1 MLGSLE
7 GSDYVEAI
15 WRYPVKSMAGE
26 EISLARVTPRG
37 LLGDRAYALVDKTSN
52 RAATVRTWAADLF
65 SYHSRFLS
73 EPELDTPPPAV
84 RITTPDGQ
92 TLITTDSDIDERL
105 SAALG
110 RNLTVMTTAP
120 GGLLVEFPAGTLGG
134 KLIDATEVPLA
145 GAAPP
150 GTFFDYACV
159 HLIAS
164 STIDNLQGAYPQGRF
179 DVRRFRPNL
188 VIRSHGEPYI
198 ENSWAGRTLAIGDEV
213 VLRVSIPCPR
223 CVNTT
228 LPQGDLPHDPGILR
242 TIAQH
247 NRRDLGD
254 FGKLPCAGVYADV
267 VKPGT
272 IRRGDTVHGVD

>member
-1 MLGSLE
+1 MLPGSE
-7 GSDYVEAI
+7 GHDSVQGI

-26 EISLARVTPRG
+26 EISSARVTPRG
-37 LLGDRAYALVDKTSN
+37 LLGDRGYALVDRASK
-52 RAATVRTWAADLF
+52 RAATVRTWAAALF
-65 SYHSRFLS
+65 NYRSQFLT

-84 RITTPDGQ
+84 RITTPDGRMF
-92 TLITTDSDIDERL
+92 TTTDSDIDERL

-120 GGLLVEFPAGTLGG
+120 VGLLVEFPAGTLGG

-159 HLIAS
+159 HLIAT
-164 STIDNLQGAYPQGRF
+164 STIDHLQAAYPQGRF
-179 DVRRFRPNL
+179 DVRRFRPNV
-188 VIRSHGEPYI
+188 VIRIQGEPYI
-198 ENSWAGRTLAIGDEV
+198 ENSWAGRTLAIGNEV

-228 LPQGDLPHDPGILR
+228 LPQGDLPYDPGILR

-254 FGKLPCAGVYADV
+254 FGRLPCAGVYADV

-272 IRRGDTVHGVD
+272 IRRGDAVHCVD